1 MNDTGYTGDES
12 QNMTLKF
19 NLNQQNEDVEPT
31 ERNSNYR
38 PAFNNSHMK
47 PDNYR
52 FKAYQDNSDT
62 ER

>member
-1 MNDTGYTGDES
+1 MA
-12 QNMTLKF
+12 LKF
-19 NLNQQNEDVEPT
+19 NSFQQNEDVEPT

-38 PAFNNSHMK
+38 PAFNNSNMK

>member
-38 PAFNNSHMK
+38 PAFNNSNMK